1 MGHLLFLLGCLDT
14 KRRMNQKS
22 YELMCVTSRLRT
34 LESNISSMKQAQA
47 SVENSVFSIAD
58 SAQNF
63 ALNAY
68 NFTVNG
74 ANDEANKVLEA
85 NKGLTTDAA
94 KQEISNANAKAQ
106 HEIEAANGIY
116 QTQARAIAVAKQ
128 FQGSIF
134 EAANKMQLDAA
145 SREENQIEQEK
156 ESLEAEL
163 ETLKAE
169 YDNDKKARQ
178 ETAKEVAPSFGL

>member
-22 YELMCVTSRLRT
+22 YELMSITTRLRN
-34 LESNISSMKQAQA
+34 LQSNISFMKQAQA

-58 SAQNF
+58 NARGL

-68 NFTVNG
+68 QFSVNG
-74 ANDEANKVLEA
+74 ANAEANKVLEA
-85 NKGLTTDAA
+85 NKDMTSDAA
-94 KQEISNANAKAQ
+94 KNAITAANAVAQ
-106 HEIEAANGIY
+106 KKVEVAAGIY
-116 QTQARAIAVAKQ
+116 QTQVGAIATIKQ

-134 EAANKMQLDAA
+134 ETANKLQLESA
-145 SREENQIEQEK
+145 SREESQIEQEK

-163 ETLKAE
+163 EILKSE
-169 YDNDKKARQ
+169 YENDKKARQ
-178 ETAKEVAPSFGL
+178 DAAKDVAPSFGL